1 VAHLG
6 WLAEKDEQYGVG
18 KFCEIC
24 ADRSRCARSRN
35 RDQSGDWQWVRGAEF
50 FNPGFY
56 LLLAEYGIFHAV
68 ALSVARIL
76 SMIFSV
82 RVRSVLYLSV
92 SIVGFWA
99 SIYLLNPSKYGGV
112 HLFIIC
118 WGSLVLI
125 ALDYI
130 WRANVRHQSERLSS
144 S

>member
-1 VAHLG
+1 MVWANFARYVLIAVAALVVGIAINLAIGNGLG
-6 WLAEKDEQYGVG
+6 GQD
-18 KFCEIC
+18 
-24 ADRSRCARSRN
+24 
-35 RDQSGDWQWVRGAEF
+35 F
-50 FNPGFY
+50 FNPDFY
-56 LLLAEYGIFHAV
+56 LLLAEYGIFHVV

-76 SMIFSV
+76 SIILSV
-82 RVRSVLYLSV
+82 RVRSILYLSV
-92 SIVGFWA
+92 SIVGFLA

-130 WRANVRHQSERLSS
+130 WRANARHQSERLSS